1 MVSIRYEIHTLCVMK
16 FRFRYGHFEPF
27 KIKPTQVIPYKE
39 NIKSAQEEL
48 RFGAFGFPDRSDE
61 DDGTPD
67 SDVQGHSE
75 RTGRSIEL
83 ESK

>member
-1 MVSIRYEIHTLCVMK
+1 M
-16 FRFRYGHFEPF
+16 
-27 KIKPTQVIPYKE
+27 IPYKE

-48 RFGAFGFPDRSDE
+48 RFGAFGFPDRSDGDE
-61 DDGTPD
+61 DTPD
-67 SDVQGHSE
+67 SDVQGHYE